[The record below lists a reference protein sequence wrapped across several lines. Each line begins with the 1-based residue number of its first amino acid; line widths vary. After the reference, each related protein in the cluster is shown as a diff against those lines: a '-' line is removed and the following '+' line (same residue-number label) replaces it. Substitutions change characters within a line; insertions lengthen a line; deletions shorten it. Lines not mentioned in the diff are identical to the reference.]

1 MDLNQV
7 KPFLCDD
14 TTSTDLRPLWEKWK
28 RSFDY
33 FAIGKGV
40 TDSRRKRALLLH
52 CAGPQVQDIFD
63 TLPDKGDDRNFE
75 AAVTALDKHFN
86 PLVNKFYERHKF
98 RQMAQQDKD
107 SIDQFI
113 ARLRQ
118 QAARCQ
124 YADTEQNLLDQ
135 LIEKYKNTKVRTKV
149 LEAGNDLTLVQAL
162 SIARTVES
170 VTLQEQVMASPS
182 ANRTVRLIKSP
193 PLERPVPEINLQHP
207 NSHFHAIGAEP
218 TDILPTNPIAQPGLP
233 PVNAVDSGDIM
244 PSNVKPN
251 CNPERSTRNR
261 GKNMST
267 LPRKTKPRKAIRNMY
282 LQLTNTTQQQLSG

>member
-1 MDLNQV
+1 MDLNPV

-14 TTSTDLRPLWEKWK
+14 TTSTDLGPLWEKWK

-63 TLPDKGDDRNFE
+63 TLPDKGDDRNFD

-98 RQMAQQDKD
+98 RQMAQQDRD
-107 SIDQFI
+107 SVDQFI

-135 LIEKYKNTKVRTKV
+135 LIEKCKNTKVRQQPR
-149 LEAGNDLTLVQAL
+149 LPSPDCHLSTLWIQGTL
-162 SIARTVES
+162 CPQMQTQIATPNNRQETEERTC
-170 VTLQEQVMASPS
+170 
-182 ANRTVRLIKSP
+182 
-193 PLERPVPEINLQHP
+193 PLCRGRP
-207 NSHFHAIGAEP
+207 
-218 TDILPTNPIAQPGLP
+218 
-233 PVNAVDSGDIM
+233 
-244 PSNVKPN
+244 
-251 CNPERSTRNR
+251 NR
-261 GKNMST
+261 GRRYGICICS
-267 LPRKTKPRKAIRNMY
+267 
-282 LQLTNTTQQQLSG
+282 

>member
-1 MDLNQV
+1 MDLNPV

-14 TTSTDLRPLWEKWK
+14 TTSTDLGPLWQKWK

-63 TLPDKGDDRNFE
+63 TLPDKGYDRNFD

-98 RQMAQQDKD
+98 RQMAQQDRD
-107 SIDQFI
+107 SVYQFI

-135 LIEKYKNTKVRTKV
+135 LIEKCKNTKVRTKL

-162 SIARTVES
+162 SIARTAES
-170 VTLQEQVMASPS
+170 VTLQEQAMASPS
-182 ANRTVRLIKSP
+182 AFPIEFSAANSPAYQISTSRTSLPRNKPSASQSTLSCYRCGTDGHLANNPDCPARTVTCQRCG
-193 PLERPVPEINLQHP
+193 
-207 NSHFHAIGAEP
+207 F
-218 TDILPTNPIAQPGLP
+218 
-233 PVNAVDSGDIM
+233 
-244 PSNVKPN
+244 
-251 CNPERSTRNR
+251 R
-261 GKNMST
+261 GHYALK
-267 LPRKTKPRKAIRNMY
+267 
-282 LQLTNTTQQQLSG
+282 